1 MPTQEGAGMP
11 LTGDKQD
18 KRRDPATGR
27 FLPGNRSGGRPAK
40 SEWLKGKG
48 EEALRFAYEIMTSNE
63 VNVAMRMQA
72 AKMLVEY
79 DLGKPRQAV
88 DVVADM
94 GEETR
99 SAISSMSLS
108 ARGAAMR
115 AAIEAYENG
124 NKG

>member
-1 MPTQEGAGMP
+1 MNRFFSVDLPGRLRRSGDAPRRQTPRRTNALGKMNLPP
-11 LTGDKQD
+11 LMG
-18 KRRDPATGR
+18 RRDA
-27 FLPGNRSGGRPAK
+27 
-40 SEWLKGKG
+40 
-48 EEALRFAYEIMTSNE
+48 AYDE
-63 VNVAMRMQA
+63 A

-99 SAISSMSLS
+99 SAIAGMSLS
-108 ARGAAMR
+108 ARGAAMK

>member
-1 MPTQEGAGMP
+1 MPS
-11 LTGDKQD
+11 TGKQQD
-18 KRRDPATGR
+18 KRRDPETGR

-40 SEWLKGKG
+40 SAWLKGKG
-48 EEALRFAYEIMTSNE
+48 EEALRFAYEVMTSSDN
-63 VNVAMRMQA
+63 NIAMRMQA

-99 SAISSMSLS
+99 SAIAGMSLS
-108 ARGAAMR
+108 ARGAAMK